1 MNYDH
6 AFHAGNAADV
16 LKHAVLALLLDRLRQ
31 KPTPF
36 FVLDSHAGAGRHD
49 LGGEAAQRSGEAAA
63 GILRLWP
70 KRGDFPE
77 LATWL
82 DTIAGLNPPPD
93 GEAGELAP
101 TLYPGSPLL
110 AAAALRP
117 DDRLVLVEG
126 AEAPSIALRR
136 LFGRD
141 RRVALHRR
149 DAWEALG
156 ALLPPRPPL
165 PRRGLVLIDP
175 AFEAAE
181 EFARLGEA
189 VVTAARRW
197 PGGMIMAWYPV
208 KEGNQ
213 VRDFMVDLAA
223 SGLTAVLRV
232 EMMFRAVSRDGW
244 QGAGLAGCGLILVRP
259 PWQLDSQIA
268 ALLPRLG
275 KAMGLPVGGGCVEW
289 LVPEGPAETD

>member
-31 KPTPF
+31 KPAPF

-49 LGGEAAQRSGEAAA
+49 LAGEAAQRSGEAAG

-70 KRGDFPE
+70 HRGDFPD
-77 LATWL
+77 LASWL
-82 DTIAGLNPPPD
+82 DVITALNPVAE
-93 GEAGELAP
+93 GEGEGALP

-126 AEAPSIALRR
+126 AEAPSALLRR

-141 RRVALHRR
+141 RRAALHRR
-149 DAWEALG
+149 DSWEALR

-175 AFEAAE
+175 AFEAAD

-189 VVTAARRW
+189 VVAAARRW

-213 VRDFMVDLAA
+213 VRDFMADLAE

-244 QGAGLAGCGLILVRP
+244 QGAGLAGCGLVLVRP
-259 PWQLDSQIA
+259 PWQLDATLA

-289 LVPEGPAETD
+289 LVPEGPAESD